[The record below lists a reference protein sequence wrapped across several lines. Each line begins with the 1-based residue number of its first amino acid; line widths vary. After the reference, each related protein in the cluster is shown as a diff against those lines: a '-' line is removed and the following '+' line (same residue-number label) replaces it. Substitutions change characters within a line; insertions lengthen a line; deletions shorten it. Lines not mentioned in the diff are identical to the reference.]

1 MAKIVVAM
9 SGGVDSSAAALLAQR
24 AGHEVIGAYMK
35 NWINEDNIL
44 GECPW
49 EQDITDAR
57 AVAEHLGVP
66 FHVFNLID
74 AYKDRVV
81 RYLLEGYAEGITPNP
96 DVMCNREMKF
106 GIFAEKARELGAEF
120 VATGHHVRRADNP
133 DGSADILEGA
143 DANKDQSYFLA
154 MLRQPQIQGA
164 LFPIGHLQKPELR
177 KIAAEAGLPTAG
189 KKDSQG
195 ICFIGKVKMEDFLK
209 AYLPEKPGPI
219 VDLEGKV
226 LGEHRGLHYF
236 TLGQRKGIRVASNT
250 PNVAYV
256 VVAKKPEANT
266 LVVVLERPGAE
277 GLYSSASR
285 LQSLS
290 FCNRE
295 RVEPCNLL
303 ARPRY
308 RAKAV
313 PVRFTP
319 GESGTASLAWAEPQR
334 AIASGQICALYEGNR
349 LVGGG
354 VFS

>member
-1 MAKIVVAM
+1 
-9 SGGVDSSAAALLAQR
+9 
-24 AGHEVIGAYMK
+24 VI
-35 NWINEDNIL
+35 
-44 GECPW
+44 
-49 EQDITDAR
+49 
-57 AVAEHLGVP
+57 
-66 FHVFNLID
+66 NLID

-81 RYLLEGYAEGITPNP
+81 RYLLEGYAEGVTPNP

-106 GIFAEKARELGAEF
+106 GIFAEKARGLGAEF

-133 DGSADILEGA
+133 DGTADILEGA

-154 MLRQPQIQGA
+154 LLRQDQIQRA

-177 KIAAEAGLPTAG
+177 KIAADAGLPTAD

-219 VDLEGKV
+219 VNTEGRL
-226 LGEHRGLHYF
+226 LGEHRGLHYY

-256 VVAKKPEANT
+256 VVAKKPGTDT
-266 LVVVLERPGAE
+266 LVVALERPGIE
-277 GLYSSASR
+277 GLYSSESR

-290 FCNRE
+290 FCKRE
-295 RVEPCNLL
+295 RREPCGLL

-319 GESGTASLAWAEPQR
+319 HEDGTASLAWAEPQR
-334 AIASGQICALYEGNR
+334 AIAPGQICALYEGNR

-354 VFS
+354 VFI